1 MCVYVDVFVCIYVC
15 ACVMQDVSEN
25 KNLISLERVAAG
37 HQKAT
42 ESEIRTQ
49 IGSILKISPFQEGD
63 LKKKNP
69 AGANVVE
76 TEPFVM

>member
-1 MCVYVDVFVCIYVC
+1 MYVGVFVCICVC

-49 IGSILKISPFQEGD
+49 IGSIIKITPFQEGD